1 MRDASLSLQGRRPL
15 RVVLD
20 SSLRVPAGAKILD
33 GNAPTMMFTA
43 PEASSARADALRSA
57 GAEVLTVAALP
68 SGLDLDAVLQR
79 LAAAECNEVLVE
91 AGATLA
97 GAFVASGLVDEIV
110 CYVAGTLLG
119 DAARAM
125 LKLPLLERM
134 SDRREYRWVD
144 VRKVGADLRLT
155 PATSI
160 GKRMFTGI
168 IQGVGTVRSI
178 EPRGGDVTIAFDT
191 GKVPLDEV
199 EIGGSIA
206 VNGVCLTAT
215 RREPRMFTADV
226 SRETLS
232 LTTLGEWAPGSQ
244 VNIEKA
250 LQAGQSLG
258 GHYVTGHVDG
268 VGTVISRHD
277 DARSVRVEFEVPQ
290 ELARYVARK
299 GSVCV
304 DGVSLTVN
312 GAAANRFDVNLVP
325 HTLAMTILGGYRPG
339 SRVNL
344 EVDIIARYLERMLEA
359 SGR

>member
-1 MRDASLSLQGRRPL
+1 
-15 RVVLD
+15 
-20 SSLRVPAGAKILD
+20 
-33 GNAPTMMFTA
+33 
-43 PEASSARADALRSA
+43 
-57 GAEVLTVAALP
+57 
-68 SGLDLDAVLQR
+68 
-79 LAAAECNEVLVE
+79 
-91 AGATLA
+91 
-97 GAFVASGLVDEIV
+97 
-110 CYVAGTLLG
+110 
-119 DAARAM
+119 
-125 LKLPLLERM
+125 
-134 SDRREYRWVD
+134 
-144 VRKVGADLRLT
+144 
-155 PATSI
+155 
-160 GKRMFTGI
+160 MFTGI

-191 GKVPLDEV
+191 GDVPLDEV

-215 RREPRMFTADV
+215 RREPRMFTADA